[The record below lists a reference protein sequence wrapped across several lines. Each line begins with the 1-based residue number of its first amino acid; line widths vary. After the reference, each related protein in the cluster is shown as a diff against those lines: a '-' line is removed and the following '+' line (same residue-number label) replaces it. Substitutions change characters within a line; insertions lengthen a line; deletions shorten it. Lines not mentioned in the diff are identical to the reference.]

1 MAAPFSL
8 HEQFHS
14 HRVLANMPTPSK
26 EIPPDG
32 GQDME
37 AKPGSEGET
46 VVLPQK
52 QEAGSSGRAGSD
64 EASDETEDDPEE

>member
-1 MAAPFSL
+1 
-8 HEQFHS
+8 
-14 HRVLANMPTPSK
+14 MPTPSK